1 MTQVMKGVRVLEV
14 AQFIFVPSAGAL
26 LADWGAEVVKIEHPV
41 RGDAQRGLLRASGI
55 AIDETRNPV
64 LAHANR
70 GKRSLGLDISK
81 PEGRALLYELAKSA
95 DVFMTNYLPDARRK
109 LGIDLEDI
117 RAVNPQI
124 IYVRGSAHGEKGPER
139 EIGGFDATSFWAR
152 GGIAYAM
159 TPPEFDAPLM
169 QPIGGFGDSIGG
181 MSIAGGVAAALF
193 HRAQT
198 GQATEVDVSLM
209 STAWWISGVA
219 VNTAALSGQTARAA
233 LPKAGGAPGHP
244 LLGNFR
250 TADDR
255 FISLFTMQ
263 ADPHLRSLFEHLGL
277 ATLADDPRFSSSR
290 ALAEN
295 WEAAN
300 AQITAAFAAQPFAY
314 WRERLKTYSG
324 QWAPAQSFA
333 DLVSDAQAL
342 ANDMLFEVE
351 AVDGGA
357 PVRLVR
363 GPVQFDGQPVGT
375 ARAPQAGEHTES
387 LLLELG
393 KDWDDIEQLK
403 AAGII
408 T

>member
-1 MTQVMKGVRVLEV
+1 MSQVMQGVRVLEV

-26 LADWGAEVVKIEHPV
+26 LADWGAEVIKIEHPV
-41 RGDAQRGLLRASGI
+41 RGDAQRGLLRATGL

-70 GKRSLGLDISK
+70 GKRSVGLDIASA
-81 PEGRALLYELAKSA
+81 EGRALLYELARTC
-95 DVFMTNYLPDARRK
+95 DVFMTNYLPEARAK
-109 LGIDLEDI
+109 LGIDLADI
-117 RAVNPQI
+117 RAVNPEI

-139 EIGGFDATSFWAR
+139 DIGGFDATSFWAR
-152 GGIAYAM
+152 SGIGYAM
-159 TPPEFDAPLM
+159 TPLEFEAPLT

-198 GQATEVDVSLM
+198 GKPTEVDVSLM
-209 STAWWISGVA
+209 STAWWISGVG
-219 VNTAALSGQTARAA
+219 VNTAALSGQVAR
-233 LPKAGGAPGHP
+233 LPSPRAGGAPGHP

-250 TADDR
+250 TADGR

-263 ADPHLRSLFEHLGL
+263 ADLHLRSFFAHIGRPE
-277 ATLADDPRFSSSR
+277 LADDPRFSSSR

-300 AQITAAFAAQPFAY
+300 AAICEAFAAQPFAY
-314 WRERLKTYSG
+314 WREHLKTFSG

-333 DLVSDAQAL
+333 DLVDDAQAL
-342 ANDMLFEVE
+342 ANDMLLEVE
-351 AVDGGA
+351 AVDGGV

-363 GPVQFDGQPVGT
+363 GPVQFAGEPVHT
-375 ARAPQAGEHTES
+375 TRPPQAGEHTEAV
-387 LLLELG
+387 LLELG
-393 KDWDDIEQLK
+393 KDWAEIDQLK
-403 AAGII
+403 TAGVI